1 MNLSGEVDWPETK
14 GSILD
19 EVAPID
25 VQAEKQKRRSVL
37 ELLYNKMIRTPLSP
51 AMNAR
56 ELETE
61 LNMEKASLD
70 VTVWYMKEREL
81 IRTGDNGRFLITAN
95 GMDKFEG

>member
-1 MNLSGEVDWPETK
+1 MDSSGEVDWPDLLR
-14 GSILD
+14 SILN
-19 EVAPID
+19 EVVPID
-25 VQAEKQKRRSVL
+25 IQAEKQKRRSVL
-37 ELLYNKMIRTPLSP
+37 ELLYNKMLRTPLSP

-61 LNMEKASLD
+61 LNLEKASLD